1 MFLFRISD
9 SVLSDIPMA
18 PMDLS
23 TASGYPPGT
32 VAGGKGVAGGD
43 AVAGGHDTGHVSPVT
58 ISCHYIVIKKRTFRS
73 CHVST
78 WIVPELGWG
87 GFFLV
92 EQC

>member
-1 MFLFRISD
+1 MELSESD
-9 SVLSDIPMA
+9 GTLDTPHKKEH
-18 PMDLS
+18 
-23 TASGYPPGT
+23 GT
-32 VAGGKGVAGGD
+32 VAGGKGVKGGD

-58 ISCHYIVIKKRTFRS
+58 ISCHYIVIKKKTFRS

-87 GFFLV
+87 GLFLV